1 MTERLTFTAQLWF
14 FVSLSSKYQ
23 NLESVSVDNE
33 SVTFS
38 VLFILA
44 TERQFAL
51 LLVDCF
57 AGVCR
62 LFIRGRVS
70 FLTVLGHILSDSIGS
85 TSSTTPTATK

>member
-57 AGVCR
+57 AGVSSVHSR
-62 LFIRGRVS
+62 A
-70 FLTVLGHILSDSIGS
+70 HILSDCFGAY
-85 TSSTTPTATK
+85 PF